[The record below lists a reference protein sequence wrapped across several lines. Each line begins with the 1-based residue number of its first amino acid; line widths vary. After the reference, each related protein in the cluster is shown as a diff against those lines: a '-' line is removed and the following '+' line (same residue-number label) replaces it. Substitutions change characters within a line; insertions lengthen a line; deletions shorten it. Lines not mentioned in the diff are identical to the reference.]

1 MTERTY
7 RTKPSAVNENTVPTP
22 PEAPKKD
29 LPAQEADVSAQT
41 NKKDAH
47 TEDSP
52 APLDI
57 AQEMTQIFKMEPS
70 TEEAAQPVDVAPAS
84 THDPKEASFAD
95 SEASVEESAKPAD
108 ISQEPT
114 RVFKMGG
121 ASTEEAEKPVDIS
134 QEPTRIIKMGAS
146 TEGQEMPSDRA
157 QELVPVRK
165 KDASEES
172 AKPADIALEPTQ
184 IIKMG
189 ASAEKAE
196 TRADITQEMKRL
208 PKKDTS
214 KEAAKPVDIS
224 QEPTRIIKLGASAEK
239 AETSADPSQGS
250 KKDASQ
256 VSAKPADISQEPTW
270 IIKNGTSAGSEPPA
284 DIAQA
289 ATQIIK
295 KDEVAEALRAE
306 TTQAALARINKEDVD
321 SPRPE
326 TTQAALARI
335 NKEDV
340 DSPRPAKLPKHSR
353 AAAAQRLGDLP
364 DKRVQGFTYEAAHH
378 PLHVSKWWTKRH
390 WKRKNLRSTQER
402 YVSNEHRVTMR
413 MFLPIGIVT
422 ILVVVVAT
430 SLLTYLNA
438 TTNATTAQYQTQI
451 ITLADIL
458 PQDNLKM
465 YDSNGNLLYQAI
477 DQGVQTSEPLDKI
490 SKNLQ
495 NAEID
500 IEDQTFWNNSG
511 YDITGI
517 VRAAVSDLESGH
529 VVSGGSTITQQL
541 IKNTVVGNSDT
552 AQRKLQEIELAPEV
566 TRYYTKQDIL
576 AMYLNTVYYAN
587 GAYGAEAA
595 AQLYFGLQDKPN
607 DPASNQLDIAQA
619 ATLAGIPSNPDLRN
633 PIAYPQN
640 SLLRTQD
647 VLHQMYVLKTI
658 NAQQYNAALQE
669 IRKPGFASYHA
680 PAQSAH
686 ALALSSFTNYALT
699 ELASDLHVKVADLS
713 RSGLKVTTTVNA
725 NLQTQ
730 VLSAAQRDI
739 AEIRTAHNITDS
751 SVVMINPN
759 TGAIE
764 TLIGNIDPAHNV
776 FNVATQGFRQSG
788 STMKAFTY
796 SLAFEHGISPGEQT
810 NDVRQTFYYNGV
822 PYSPDNYG
830 GVHHGWITYREALDW
845 SLNIDA
851 VHLELT
857 PQVGPINDYN
867 YAESLGLGPT
877 NGTVNE
883 TFTLGALGVHLLNET
898 SAFGSFAT
906 GGVHVPYHAIN
917 TVTNSRG
924 KVIYSAPTT
933 GKRVLTPQAAYIL
946 SNVLSDNATRDKEFL
961 PCDALDLYVNNNC
974 GGTVIPA
981 AVKTGTTDNFVDNLT
996 IGYTPSLVTGV
1007 WSGNDNNSPMNNI
1020 VGITGAGTIWHDA
1033 MMMALQ
1039 GKPIQHFTNPGG
1051 VIYSQKYHDL
1061 ALG

>member
-7 RTKPSAVNENTVPTP
+7 RTKPSAVKENTVPTP
-22 PEAPKKD
+22 PETQKKD
-29 LPAQEADVSAQT
+29 LPAEEADASAQI
-41 NKKDAH
+41 NKKDASA
-47 TEDSP
+47 EDSR
-52 APLDI
+52 APVDI
-57 AQEMTQIFKMEPS
+57 AQEMTQIFKMGAS
-70 TEEAAQPVDVAPAS
+70 TEEVEQFVDVAPAS
-84 THDPKEASFAD
+84 TRDPKEDSSVD
-95 SEASVEESAKPAD
+95 SEASVEEARKPA
-108 ISQEPT
+108 
-114 RVFKMGG
+114 
-121 ASTEEAEKPVDIS
+121 DIS

-146 TEGQEMPSDRA
+146 TEGPEMPSDTA
-157 QELVPVRK
+157 QEPMPVSK
-165 KDASEES
+165 KDVSERS
-172 AKPADIALEPTQ
+172 AKPADVAQEPTQ

-189 ASAEKAE
+189 SSSEGSE

-208 PKKDTS
+208 PKKNVS
-214 KEAAKPVDIS
+214 AGSEKRVDIS
-224 QEPTRIIKLGASAEK
+224 QEPTHIIKMGASAER
-239 AETSADPSQGS
+239 AETPADLPQEPPQSS

-256 VSAKPADISQEPTW
+256 VSEKPVDISQEPTW
-270 IIKNGTSAGSEPPA
+270 IIKNGASAGSEKPA

-289 ATQIIK
+289 PTQIIK
-295 KDEVAEALRAE
+295 KDEVAEAIRAE
-306 TTQAALARINKEDVD
+306 TTQAALARINKED
-321 SPRPE
+321 
-326 TTQAALARI
+326 L
-335 NKEDV
+335 
-340 DSPRPAKLPKHSR
+340 DSPRPAKLPKYSR

-364 DKRVQGFTYEAAHH
+364 SRVVPGFTYEVAHH
-378 PLHVSKWWTKRH
+378 PLHISKWWTKRH

-402 YVSNEHRVTMR
+402 YVNNEHMITMR

-422 ILVVVVAT
+422 ILIVVVAT
-430 SLLTYLNA
+430 SLLMYLNA
-438 TTNATTAQYQTQI
+438 TTTATTAQYQAQI
-451 ITLADIL
+451 TTLADIL

-465 YDSNGNLLYQAI
+465 YDSNGDLLYQAT

-500 IEDQTFWNNSG
+500 IEDKTFWNNSG

-517 VRAAVSDLESGH
+517 IRAAVSDLASGQ

-541 IKNTVVGNSDT
+541 IKNTVVGNADT

-566 TRYYTKQDIL
+566 THYYTKQDIL

-607 DPASNQLDIAQA
+607 NPASNQLDIAQA

-640 SLLRTQD
+640 SLTRTQD

-658 NAQQYNAALQE
+658 TTQQYNQALQE

-699 ELASDLHVKVADLS
+699 ELANDLHVKVDALS
-713 RSGLKVTTTVNA
+713 RSGLKVTTTVNT

-739 AEIRTAHNITDS
+739 AAIRTAHNVTDS

-764 TLIGNIDPAHNV
+764 TLIGNIDPTHNS

-796 SLAFEHGISPGEQT
+796 SLAFEHGVSPGERT

-822 PYSPDNYG
+822 PYRPDNYAG
-830 GVHHGWITYREALDW
+830 THYGWITYREALDW

-898 SAFGSFAT
+898 SAYGSFAN

-917 TVTNSRG
+917 TVTNAEG

-933 GKRVLTPQAAYIL
+933 GKQVLTPQAAYIL
-946 SNVLSDNATRDKEFL
+946 SNVLSDNATRDKEFF
-961 PCDALDLYVNNNC
+961 PCDALDLYVNNHC

-996 IGYTPSLVTGV
+996 IGYTPNLVTGV

-1020 VGITGAGTIWHDA
+1020 IGITGAGTIWHDA
-1033 MMMALQ
+1033 MMTALQ
-1039 GKPIQHFTNPGG
+1039 GKPIQPFTNPGG
-1051 VIYSQKYHDL
+1051 VIYSNTYHDL